1 MKIPKGVREKFVQ
14 AKAEAD
20 AFIDKR
26 AAELAK
32 LSPGV
37 PVGVIRNLITG
48 HGCACLDAM
57 KISDE
62 IEKENAA

>member
-1 MKIPKGVREKFVQ
+1 MKISKNVREKFAQ

-32 LSPGV
+32 LAPGDRKSV
-37 PVGVIRNLITG
+37 V
-48 HGCACLDAM
+48 
-57 KISDE
+57 
-62 IEKENAA
+62 